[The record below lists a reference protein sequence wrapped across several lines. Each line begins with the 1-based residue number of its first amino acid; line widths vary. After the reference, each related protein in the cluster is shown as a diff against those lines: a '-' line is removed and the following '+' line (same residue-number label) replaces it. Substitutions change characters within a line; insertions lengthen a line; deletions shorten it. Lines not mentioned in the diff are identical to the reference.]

1 MQQNGPL
8 KLCRRCGEVMA
19 LKHCRSEYCLK
30 ERARLIIRRRAWAG
44 RWFVLSA
51 LLAAASSLL
60 IAFYETNGW
69 RQRVLEWCVR
79 HEYYDL
85 AVQVNSG
92 AWGGLTWNQW
102 SAVGMIGAA
111 ILLSLWLVLS
121 LSAAWKM
128 RSIPGLERLVKAEQ
142 EHMLGFWSIVGA
154 LALIP
159 LFIIIVAAIAGAAG
173 SSGHHHDARD
183 IDGL

>member
-1 MQQNGPL
+1 MPL
-8 KLCRRCGEVMA
+8 TP
-19 LKHCRSEYCLK
+19 CRSEYCLT
-30 ERARLIIRRRAWAG
+30 ERAHLIIRRRAWAG
-44 RWFVLSA
+44 RWFALAVLLGS
-51 LLAAASSLL
+51 ASSLL

-69 RQRVLEWCVR
+69 RQRVLEWSVR
-79 HEYYDL
+79 HGYYDL

-92 AWGGLTWNQW
+92 TWGGLTWREW
-102 SAVGMIGAA
+102 SGVGIAA
-111 ILLSLWLVLS
+111 ASVLLFFWLALS

-128 RSIPGLERLVKAEQ
+128 RSVPGLERLVRAEQ

-159 LFIIIVAAIAGAAG
+159 LFIIVVAAIAGAAS